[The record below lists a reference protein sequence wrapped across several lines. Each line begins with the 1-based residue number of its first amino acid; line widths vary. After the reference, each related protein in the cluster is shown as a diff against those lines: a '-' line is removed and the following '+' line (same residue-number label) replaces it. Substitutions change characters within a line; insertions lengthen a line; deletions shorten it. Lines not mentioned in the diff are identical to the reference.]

1 MQPAL
6 EFRYAL
12 LSAPNLSVPF
22 TFPRSK
28 PLGTA
33 NPNDPSTQLTLLG
46 HDLRAAVS
54 DVIGGLRLV
63 SHDALSPDAR
73 LQLERVRAS
82 SELLARLM
90 DEGLAQILGD
100 ADCAATSP
108 RHVLLSKLVYDLD
121 VRWRGRAQEK
131 GLTFITSVA
140 ENLPQSLA
148 LDRTALDRILS
159 NILSNA
165 IKYAVTGVIE
175 LRVELSPSGALRMAV
190 TDQGPGFC
198 ADAMARLFDL
208 GCRPRESTETGQG
221 LGLHI
226 TRDLAGRLGGGV
238 TVENRPCGGARV
250 TVELPASSWTIRASL
265 PKPHELPDLR
275 GLKVL
280 VAEDSATNQLVV
292 GQMLRRMGAE
302 YVIAADGVEAL
313 NCLKAESFDLAL
325 IDIEMP
331 RLSGLDVIRHLRAK
345 SSRHRSMPVLAI
357 SAYVLISNREAIYA
371 AGADAILTKPLA
383 GIDAL
388 GAAIGKLVNRE
399 KTSPEETI
407 IVSLQPEFSLQPEYS
422 PLAPALERLAQ
433 LAGQDSCGELVGCL
447 CADLQGVKHDLLRGH
462 ADGNLEMVRGATHK
476 LIALA
481 GTMGANELHAL
492 GRAINAAAEAGDV
505 ADQGVAVDQAIA
517 LIGQLVSQ
525 VEALHADQGKV

>member
-6 EFRYAL
+6 EFRHAL
-12 LSAPNLSVPF
+12 LSAPTLSVPF
-22 TFPRSK
+22 TFPGAD
-28 PLGTA
+28 PLGKA
-33 NPNDPSTQLTLLG
+33 RANDPSTQLTLLG

-63 SHDALSPDAR
+63 SHDTLAPDAR

-100 ADCAATSP
+100 ADFTAACP
-108 RHVLLSKLVYDLD
+108 RHVLLSKLIYDLD
-121 VRWRGRAQEK
+121 VRWRARAREK
-131 GLTFITSVA
+131 GLTFTTSVA
-140 ENLPQSLA
+140 ENLPQALA

-159 NILSNA
+159 NVLSNA
-165 IKYAVTGVIE
+165 IKYSVTGVIE
-175 LRVELSPSGALRMAV
+175 LRVELSPGGALRMAV

-198 ADAMARLFDL
+198 AEALARLFEL
-208 GCRPRESTETGQG
+208 GGRPRETTEPGQG

-226 TRDLAGRLGGGV
+226 TRDLAGRFGGGV
-238 TVENRPCGGARV
+238 TVENRPSGGARV
-250 TVELPASSWTIRASL
+250 TVELPASGWTHLSSL
-265 PKPHELPDLR
+265 PDPHDLPDLG
-275 GLKVL
+275 GLRIL
-280 VAEDSATNQLVV
+280 VAEDSTTNQLVV
-292 GQMLRRMGAE
+292 SQMLRRMGAK

-313 NCLKAESFDLAL
+313 KCLSDETFDLAL

-331 RLSGLDVIRHLRAK
+331 RLSGLDVIRQLRAK

-357 SAYVLISNREAIYA
+357 SAYVLVSNREAIYA

-388 GAAIGKLVNRE
+388 GAAIGKLVNRR
-399 KTSPEETI
+399 TTPPEETMFA
-407 IVSLQPEFSLQPEYS
+407 SLQPEGS
-422 PLAPALERLAQ
+422 PVAPGLERLAK

-447 CADLQGVKHDLLRGH
+447 CADLLGVKRDLLRGH
-462 ADGNLEMVRGATHK
+462 TDGNLELVRSATHK

-481 GTMGANELHAL
+481 GTTGAHELHAL
-492 GRAINAAAEAGDV
+492 GRAINAAAEAGDLT
-505 ADQGVAVDQAIA
+505 DQRVAVEQAIA
-517 LIGQLVSQ
+517 LIGQLVTQ
-525 VEALHADQGKV
+525 VEALRAVQGQV